1 VVPTLGTNSRVTFE
15 SEMVAQRNDKQV
27 RTKNRRMSQVER
39 ATLLEWRVTSAGAK
53 SQTVQAHGLQYKKV
67 RTDE

>member
-1 VVPTLGTNSRVTFE
+1 MVPTLGTNSRVTFE

-39 ATLLEWRVTSAGAK
+39 ATLLEWRVTSAGA
-53 SQTVQAHGLQYKKV
+53 
-67 RTDE
+67 